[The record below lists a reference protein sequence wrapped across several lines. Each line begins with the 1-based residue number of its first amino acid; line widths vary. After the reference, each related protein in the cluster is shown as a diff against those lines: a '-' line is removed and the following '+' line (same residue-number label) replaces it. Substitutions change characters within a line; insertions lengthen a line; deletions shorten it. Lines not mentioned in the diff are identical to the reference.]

1 MSASSDAY
9 CDWDDRYG
17 ESVYESA
24 LERHQE
30 EIVLNALE
38 AIPALTADEREN
50 VRHELWATLDAA
62 WMDLELDVASDYA
75 LRDPGEVF
83 WATID
88 AAVAKG
94 LSYTRTNAA

>member
-9 CDWDDRYG
+9 CDWDDQYG
-17 ESVYESA
+17 DSVYESH

-30 EIVLNALE
+30 EIVLNALT
-38 AIPALTADEREN
+38 AIPALTDTEREN
-50 VRHELWATLDAA
+50 VRHELWETIDAA
-62 WMDLELDVASDYA
+62 WMDLELDVASDYS
-75 LRDPGEVF
+75 LIDPGEAF

-94 LSYTRTNAA
+94 LAYTRRVAA